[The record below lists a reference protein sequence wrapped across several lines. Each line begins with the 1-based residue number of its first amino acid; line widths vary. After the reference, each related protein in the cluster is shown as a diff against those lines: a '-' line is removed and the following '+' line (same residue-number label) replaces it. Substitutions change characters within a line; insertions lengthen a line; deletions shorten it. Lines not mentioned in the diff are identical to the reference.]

1 MLSTFYLPKIKSARI
16 RQPHLQYLY
25 NYYQGLREISDRVQ
39 KSKETMT
46 TDQRLDNVDSLLR
59 TLVESVTRASQNIE
73 QLVMT
78 TQLLEQAVANV
89 FNGMTELRAD
99 INVDLKAELIE
110 IKEAAKLQAATA
122 DKQAE
127 NVRLL
132 IQMLNQRLA

>member
-1 MLSTFYLPKIKSARI
+1 M
-16 RQPHLQYLY
+16 
-25 NYYQGLREISDRVQ
+25 
-39 KSKETMT
+39 
-46 TDQRLDNVDSLLR
+46 DSLLR

-78 TQLLEQAVANV
+78 TQLLVQAVANV

-110 IKEAAKLQAATA
+110 IKEAVKLQAVVA

-127 NVRLL
+127 TAQIQAENVRSL
-132 IQMLNQRLA
+132 IQMLNQRQA

>member
-1 MLSTFYLPKIKSARI
+1 M
-16 RQPHLQYLY
+16 
-25 NYYQGLREISDRVQ
+25 
-39 KSKETMT
+39 
-46 TDQRLDNVDSLLR
+46 DSLLR

-132 IQMLNQRLA
+132 IQMLNQRQA

>member
-1 MLSTFYLPKIKSARI
+1 
-16 RQPHLQYLY
+16 
-25 NYYQGLREISDRVQ
+25 
-39 KSKETMT
+39 MT
-46 TDQRLDNVDSLLR
+46 TDQRLDGMDSLLR

-78 TQLLEQAVANV
+78 TQFLEQAVANV

-110 IKEAAKLQAATA
+110 IKEAIKLQAVVA

-127 NVRLL
+127 TVQTQAENVRSL
-132 IQMLNQRLA
+132 IQMLNQRQA

>member
-1 MLSTFYLPKIKSARI
+1 
-16 RQPHLQYLY
+16 
-25 NYYQGLREISDRVQ
+25 
-39 KSKETMT
+39 MT
-46 TDQRLDNVDSLLR
+46 TEQRLDSIEALLQSIAESNARTSNNIDRLVTTTEQLVATTRLLEQASANALNGIIESRAEVDDKL
-59 TLVESVTRASQNIE
+59 E

-110 IKEAAKLQAATA
+110 IKETAKIQAAIA

-127 NVRLL
+127 SVRAL
-132 IQMLNQRLA
+132 IQMLNQRQA

>member
-1 MLSTFYLPKIKSARI
+1 M
-16 RQPHLQYLY
+16 
-25 NYYQGLREISDRVQ
+25 
-39 KSKETMT
+39 
-46 TDQRLDNVDSLLR
+46 DSLLR

-99 INVDLKAELIE
+99 INVDLKAELVE
-110 IKEAAKLQAATA
+110 IKEAIKLQAAVA

-127 NVRLL
+127 TAQTQAENVRSL
-132 IQMLNQRLA
+132 IQMLNQRQA

>member
-1 MLSTFYLPKIKSARI
+1 
-16 RQPHLQYLY
+16 
-25 NYYQGLREISDRVQ
+25 
-39 KSKETMT
+39 MT
-46 TDQRLDNVDSLLR
+46 TDQRLDNMDSLLR

-78 TQLLEQAVANV
+78 TQFLEQAVANV

-110 IKEAAKLQAATA
+110 IKEAVILQAAVA

-127 NVRLL
+127 TAQTQAENVRSL
-132 IQMLNQRLA
+132 IQMLNQRQA

>member
-1 MLSTFYLPKIKSARI
+1 
-16 RQPHLQYLY
+16 
-25 NYYQGLREISDRVQ
+25 
-39 KSKETMT
+39 MT
-46 TDQRLDNVDSLLR
+46 TDQRLDNMDSLLR
-59 TLVESVTRASQNIE
+59 TLIESVTRASQNIE

-127 NVRLL
+127 NVRSL
-132 IQMLNQRLA
+132 IQMLNQRQA

>member
-1 MLSTFYLPKIKSARI
+1 
-16 RQPHLQYLY
+16 
-25 NYYQGLREISDRVQ
+25 
-39 KSKETMT
+39 MT
-46 TDQRLDNVDSLLR
+46 TDQRLDSMDSLLR

-99 INVDLKAELIE
+99 INVDLKAELVE
-110 IKEAAKLQAATA
+110 IKEAIKLQAAVA

-127 NVRLL
+127 TAQTQAENVRSL
-132 IQMLNQRLA
+132 IQMLNQRQA

>member
-1 MLSTFYLPKIKSARI
+1 M
-16 RQPHLQYLY
+16 
-25 NYYQGLREISDRVQ
+25 
-39 KSKETMT
+39 
-46 TDQRLDNVDSLLR
+46 DSLLR

-78 TQLLEQAVANV
+78 TQFLEQAVANV

-110 IKEAAKLQAATA
+110 IKEAVILQAAVA

-127 NVRLL
+127 TAQTQAENVRSL
-132 IQMLNQRLA
+132 IQMLNQRQA

>member
-1 MLSTFYLPKIKSARI
+1 
-16 RQPHLQYLY
+16 
-25 NYYQGLREISDRVQ
+25 
-39 KSKETMT
+39 MT
-46 TDQRLDNVDSLLR
+46 TDQRLDNMDSLLR

-132 IQMLNQRLA
+132 IQMLNQRQA